1 MKKVSLVALALIT
14 SLSAGSL
21 SFDSG
26 SIKAHTEVFGDKTID
41 PFTKKA
47 TSHFTMDATPS
58 TLKGSMEISVLDLV
72 SDNQKRDEHMQEV
85 LESSSFPKAI
95 FTLKEVVAKGGD
107 GYTLKGT
114 MTLHGVTKPLSFE
127 GSMSDDGGK
136 LHIKATS
143 MIKMTDF
150 GIKPIKL
157 MFLTVRDQLDLRVD
171 VMLKH

>member
-1 MKKVSLVALALIT
+1 MKKVSLVALALVS
-14 SLSAGSL
+14 SLFAGNV

-95 FTLKEVVAKGGD
+95 FTLRSESVV
-107 GYTLKGT
+107 
-114 MTLHGVTKPLSFE
+114 
-127 GSMSDDGGK
+127 
-136 LHIKATS
+136 
-143 MIKMTDF
+143 
-150 GIKPIKL
+150 
-157 MFLTVRDQLDLRVD
+157 
-171 VMLKH
+171 